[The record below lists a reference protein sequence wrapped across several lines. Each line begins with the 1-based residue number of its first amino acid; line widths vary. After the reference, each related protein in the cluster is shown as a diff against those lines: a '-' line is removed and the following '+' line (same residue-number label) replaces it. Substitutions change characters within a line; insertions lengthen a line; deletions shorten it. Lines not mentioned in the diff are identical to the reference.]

1 MMRFF
6 NTGLIVAAG
15 LALAAVA
22 PAAAQAQAQAARFG
36 YINSQKILAEAPGAI
51 EAQKRF
57 EQEMTGFR
65 GEIQPMEKQLETLQK
80 GLETQAQALQ
90 KLVQDYEK
98 QQATLTAEG
107 RQTREQEIL
116 QKQEAFE
123 SQRGEYQQQLLTY
136 QQKRQELEQKA
147 QQRQQALVEP
157 IMKQISQVIEELRKE
172 GNYAMIFDVAG
183 GTMLVAADPAL
194 DLSDQVLARLKT
206 APATGQP

>member
-1 MMRFF
+1 MRFF
-6 NTGLIVAAG
+6 HTGLIVAVG
-15 LALAAVA
+15 LALAAAA
-22 PAAAQAQAQAARFG
+22 PADAQAQTLKFG

-51 EAQKRF
+51 DAQKRF

-65 GEIQPMEKQLETLQK
+65 GEIQPMEQQLETLQK

-98 QQATLTAEG
+98 QQSTLTADA
-107 RQTREQEIL
+107 RQAREQEIL

-157 IMKQISQVIEELRKE
+157 IMKQVSQVIEDLRKE

-194 DLSDQVLARLKT
+194 DLSEQVLARLKT
-206 APATGQP
+206 APTNGQ

>member
-1 MMRFF
+1 MRFF
-6 NTGLIVAAG
+6 HTGLIVAAG
-15 LALAAVA
+15 LALAAAA
-22 PAAAQAQAQAARFG
+22 PAQAQTLKFG

-51 EAQKRF
+51 DAQKRF

-65 GEIQPMEKQLETLQK
+65 GEIQPMEKRLETLQK

-98 QQATLTAEG
+98 QQSTLTADA
-107 RQTREQEIL
+107 RQAREQEIL

-157 IMKQISQVIEELRKE
+157 IMKQVSQVIEDLREE

-194 DLSDQVLARLKT
+194 DLSEQVLARLKT
-206 APATGQP
+206 APATGQQP